1 MRTPE
6 EIDRTPA
13 LLLTDE
19 EITTLGPETQE
30 WVRMCKARRAAED
43 ACPGHERVSTATRE
57 QTRYGN
63 HRGECKHCG
72 KDMSWDSGD

>member
-6 EIDRTPA
+6 EIRHTPV

-19 EITTLGPETQE
+19 EIGTLDADGQAFA
-30 WVRMCKARRAAED
+30 RKCKERHAREE
-43 ACPGHERVSTATRE
+43 ACPGHERVSTATRD

-72 KDMSWDSGD
+72 KDMSYDSGD